1 MKEKLQSKKIIITIA
16 LVLIA
21 LISIFVISKITSSAK
36 FHKNTIKSLDNK
48 KLTVIELTA
57 ATAGTATAIAALP
70 SDSTTPIANQIMDLS
85 SYLLIVV
92 GVIFLEKILLTLT
105 GNIAFAV
112 LIPIACVLYCV
123 YIYSQKEVLK
133 NLAIKLAVFGLV
145 IFMIVPVSVKISDF
159 IESTYKETINE
170 TIEAA
175 ENLGDEVEKSE
186 KNSEKEEIEQG
197 IWGTITSTVT
207 DAISSIGDGVSKLI
221 EKGKNVL
228 SKFIDAIAILLI
240 TTCVIPIAV
249 LFFIIWIIKIIFG
262 INIPVKDVKK
272 VKIKPEKV
280 KEG

>member
-1 MKEKLQSKKIIITIA
+1 MKEKLKDKRLITTV
-16 LVLIA
+16 VLILVA
-21 LISIFVISKITSSAK
+21 LISMFGISKITSSAE
-36 FHKNTIKSLDNK
+36 FHKNTIKSLDDK
-48 KLTVIELTA
+48 KITVIELTA

-105 GNIAFAV
+105 GNVAFAV

-123 YIYSQKEVLK
+123 YIYSKKEVLK

-145 IFMIVPVSVKISDF
+145 IFMIVPISVKVSDF
-159 IESTYKETINE
+159 IELTYKDTIE
-170 TIEAA
+170 STIEAA
-175 ENLGDEVEKSE
+175 ENLGEEVEENE
-186 KNSEKEEIEQG
+186 KDNKQEEVEQG

-207 DAISSIGDGVSKLI
+207 DAISSIGDSVSKLL
-221 EKGKNVL
+221 EKGKNIL

-262 INIPVKDVKK
+262 INIPVKDVRK
-272 VKIKPEKV
+272 VKIKSEKE

>member
-1 MKEKLQSKKIIITIA
+1 MKEKLKDKRLITTI
-16 LVLIA
+16 VLILVA
-21 LISIFVISKITSSAK
+21 LISMFGISKITSSAD
-36 FHKNTIKSLDNK
+36 FHKNTIKSLDDK

-92 GVIFLEKILLTLT
+92 GVIFLEKIMLTLT
-105 GNIAFAV
+105 GNVAFAV
-112 LIPIACVLYCV
+112 IIPIACVLYC
-123 YIYSQKEVLK
+123 IYMYLQKDVLK
-133 NLAIKLAVFGLV
+133 NLAIKLAAFGLV
-145 IFMIVPVSVKISDF
+145 IFMVVPISVKVSDF
-159 IESTYKETINE
+159 IELTYKDTINE

-175 ENLGDEVEKSE
+175 QNLYKEVEETE
-186 KNSEKEEIEQG
+186 KDSKQEEVEQG

-207 DAISSIGDGVSKLI
+207 DAISSISDGVSKLI

-262 INIPVKDVKK
+262 VNIPVKDIKK
-272 VKIKPEKV
+272 VKLNTKT
-280 KEG
+280 KEN

>member
-1 MKEKLQSKKIIITIA
+1 MKEKLKDKRLIATI
-16 LVLIA
+16 VLILVA
-21 LISIFVISKITSSAK
+21 LISMFCISKLTSSAE
-36 FHKNTIKSLDNK
+36 FHKNTIKSLDDK
-48 KLTVIELTA
+48 KITVIELTA

-112 LIPIACVLYCV
+112 LIPVACALYIV
-123 YIYSQKEVLK
+123 YIYSQKDVLK
-133 NLAIKLAVFGLV
+133 NLAIKLAAFGLV
-145 IFMIVPVSVKISDF
+145 VFMVVPISVKVSDF
-159 IESTYKETINE
+159 IESTYKDTIDQ
-170 TIEAA
+170 TIQAA
-175 ENLGDEVEKSE
+175 ENLDKEVEE
-186 KNSEKEEIEQG
+186 SEKENKQEEVEQG

-221 EKGKNVL
+221 EKGKNIL
-228 SKFIDAIAILLI
+228 SRFIDAIAILLI

-262 INIPVKDVKK
+262 ISIPIKDVKK
-272 VKIKPEKV
+272 IKIKPEKV